1 MHFSKFWLHFSC
13 VRTLYWNVCELNII
27 HVCTCSQYD
36 YWLTHSLLT
45 HTCSLTVKGLMR
57 VMHFQFLYF
66 VWRAICVVRK
76 VFCFAWMFMLCSG
89 SKSSEIILFI
99 HIYYYILASCK
110 QLNKLTDI
118 FLDKFGKHKIYDLSY
133 FMLLW
138 MYFEWAKQNLL
149 LEVHYSYI
157 RTKWF

>member
-1 MHFSKFWLHFSC
+1 M
-13 VRTLYWNVCELNII
+13 
-27 HVCTCSQYD
+27 
-36 YWLTHSLLT
+36 
-45 HTCSLTVKGLMR
+45 LTVWLLANTQPTDTYMFTNSEG
-57 VMHFQFLYF
+57 VNESHAFSVF
-66 VWRAICVVRK
+66 VFCVESIELEICVVRK

-89 SKSSEIILFI
+89 SESSEIILFI
-99 HIYYYILASCK
+99 HIYYSILASCK

-133 FMLLW
+133 FMFLW
-138 MYFEWAKQNLL
+138 MYFEWAKQKLL